1 MNGKLANKVALVT
14 GGSAGI
20 GLGIAKQFA
29 AEGARVSITGRR
41 PAKLDEMISAIGGNG
56 ASGRCVKPSR
66 SRLHLRADRGSSRTH
81 RRTGGECRDEVG
93 ALGAITDKH
102 FDKTFST
109 NVRGLLYSWTL
120 PPGLSPQWA
129 QNDLELFASNV
140 IRAFR

>member
-1 MNGKLANKVALVT
+1 MNGKPLNKVAVVT

-29 AEGARVSITGRR
+29 AEGARVFITGRR
-41 PAKLDEMISAIGGNG
+41 PAELDKVIAAISGNG

-66 SRLHLRADRGSSRTH
+66 SRLHLRADRGST
-81 RRTGGECRDEVG
+81 
-93 ALGAITDKH
+93 LN
-102 FDKTFST
+102 T
-109 NVRGLLYSWTL
+109 NVRGLFYSWTL
-120 PPGLSPQWA
+120 PPGLPPQWA